1 MQAIKGNRSSG
12 PQDAGLLLN
21 YSTVSTMK
29 LGVVPELWLKGL
41 LVFNATAKLKSSVVS
56 IRMVLVYIVSQPN
69 FETVIPRFWS

>member
-1 MQAIKGNRSSG
+1 
-12 PQDAGLLLN
+12 
-21 YSTVSTMK
+21 MK